1 MRTKSLKETF
11 SRHEFFMVVAILV
24 LGLVI
29 QAQSGQF
36 FDSNN
41 LVDMLRAS
49 ITPCTFAV
57 GTYMVLVSGGID
69 LSFPAISALTSYIVV
84 VSQIN
89 ITPDDGGNVL
99 VGYLMCLLIGGLFGA
114 LNGFLISYYKLPAMI
129 VTLGT
134 SNLYWGILFGPLKN
148 LTFNLPENLNKWSRT
163 YLLTVTNPK
172 SDISATLPALAI
184 TTIIIIG
191 LAWFIMNKTMIGRGL
206 YAIGG
211 NRDAASRVGFNVLA
225 LQTLVYAMA
234 GGIAGIA
241 GYNRVINT
249 RILNT
254 VFTDGTEMTIIAGV
268 VLGGVRITG
277 GVGTLSGAILG
288 TVFLTILTNS
298 LLLLGLSPYWAN
310 AATGIVIILGISL
323 SSLQVFMERR
333 KRIKRREQEQ
343 LLAKGEEA

>member
-1 MRTKSLKETF
+1 MRKQSLKETF
-11 SRHEFFMVVAILV
+11 TRHEFIMVMAILV

-57 GTYMVLVSGGID
+57 GTYMVLIAGGID

-84 VSQIN
+84 VGQIN
-89 ITPDDGGNVL
+89 FSSSGEGNVL
-99 VGYLMCLLIGGLFGA
+99 VGYLMCLAIGGLFGA
-114 LNGFLISYYKLPAMI
+114 LNGFLIGYYRLPAMI

-134 SNLYWGILFGPLKN
+134 SNLFWGILFGPLKN
-148 LTFNLPENLNKWSRT
+148 LTFSLPDNLNKWSRM
-163 YLLTVTNPK
+163 YLLTVTNPETEV
-172 SDISATLPALAI
+172 SATLPALAI
-184 TTIIIIG
+184 TTVIVICIS
-191 LAWFIMNKTMIGRGL
+191 WFIMNKTMVGRGL

-225 LQTLVYAMA
+225 LQIFVYAFA
-234 GGIAGIA
+234 GAVAGMA
-241 GYNRVINT
+241 GYNRVITT

-288 TVFLTILTNS
+288 TIFLTILTNS

-310 AATGIVIILGISL
+310 AATGVVIIIGISL
-323 SSLQVFMERR
+323 SSFQVIMERR
-333 KRIKRREQEQ
+333 KRINRNAQEQ
-343 LLAKGEEA
+343 LQGKGEQA